1 MERGLGCVAR
11 ELCIWSLEG
20 ADREMT
26 KRSRPGLWVLDA
38 GAGDNGCCQSGECGL
53 VVRSGDSNSHYGQI
67 YDSVS
72 GIESEHCAVCV
83 SI

>member
-26 KRSRPGLWVLDA
+26 KRPRPGLWVLDA

-53 VVRSGDSNSHYGQI
+53 VVRSGDSNSHYGHI
-67 YDSVS
+67 YDAVS